1 MIGDPLSLDVQGTTI
16 TVTMPGTRY
25 SASYRKTRP
34 IRSRADADLDPAMR
48 RRQRWSIFVP
58 ELFRLPSLKRVSW
71 AGSSERLK
79 STAPALPSLSRAPT
93 SQ

>member
-25 SASYRKTRP
+25 SVSYRKTSANCISCWRGPGPRP
-34 IRSRADADLDPAMR
+34 MR

-58 ELFRLPSLKRVSW
+58 ELFRLPSPKRVSW
-71 AGSSERLK
+71 AGSSEG
-79 STAPALPSLSRAPT
+79 AGFLPSHFGLSKD
-93 SQ
+93 